1 MRRDGGVCK
10 VLHCD
15 HQATKSGGGMETKPD
30 GWHSL
35 GCSFD
40 YVETV
45 AGAALH
51 GRTSRQLQNLLAE
64 IGRH

>member
-1 MRRDGGVCK
+1 MAAFARYSI
-10 VLHCD
+10 
-15 HQATKSGGGMETKPD
+15 ATTKPLNPAAAWKLNPMA
-30 GWHSL
+30 GTL